1 MHVAPGI
8 ARRPGEVHALAAV
21 RVRQVQLQGQQQDMV
36 STENTAHGVA
46 ICRESSRSSRRHL
59 VPAPTCSG
67 AFSATRFAMRGSL
80 RSRSGDGAPSAFS
93 FWPPSHALQ
102 AQHAVFMFGMSS
114 RACESEHLVRLHGM
128 NVSQVGQPTS
138 GMPNYAK
145 LRACQRRSDANRRA
159 EAYEGKAPV
168 LPGYSSLAVRTPAAA
183 KSSWATAATASSSR
197 AGRMAQQFMA
207 AGCSCAPGGSNC
219 GSHKFSVT

>member
-1 MHVAPGI
+1 MLLPPSACVKCSC
-8 ARRPGEVHALAAV
+8 R
-21 RVRQVQLQGQQQDMV
+21 GQQQDMV

-102 AQHAVFMFGMSS
+102 AQRAVFMSGMSS
-114 RACESEHLVRLHGM
+114 RACESEHLVRLHGTHVSCSGGTA
-128 NVSQVGQPTS
+128 NV
-138 GMPNYAK
+138 N

-183 KSSWATAATASSSR
+183 KSSWVTAATASSSR
-197 AGRMAQQFMA
+197 AGRMAQRFMA
-207 AGCSCAPGGSNC
+207 AGRSCAPGGSNC
-219 GSHKFSVT
+219 RSHKVSVTDSCQAIECLTF